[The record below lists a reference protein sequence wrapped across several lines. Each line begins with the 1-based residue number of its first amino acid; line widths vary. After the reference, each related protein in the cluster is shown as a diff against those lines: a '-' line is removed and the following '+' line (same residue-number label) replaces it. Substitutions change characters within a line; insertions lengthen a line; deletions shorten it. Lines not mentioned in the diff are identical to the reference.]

1 MSTNPYSKT
10 VSGLIS
16 KIKIFQTLSENIAN
30 VSTVGYKRKIP
41 GTQSFDNVL
50 KNLVLKDDSQGSMQK
65 TGKVFDIAIEG
76 NALFKLDTGNGL
88 TTTRNGRFNLNKDG
102 DLVSQEG
109 HKLVIIEKTD
119 KEINL
124 AIEREIKID
133 KQGVIFADG
142 KRYGRIALEL
152 QDNNPVKVHQ
162 GYIEG
167 SNVNLVTE
175 MAAITMAFRSIE
187 ASEKLLGMEAS
198 ADRDLIEKYGRNV

>member
-124 AIEREIKID
+124 ALEREIKID